1 MNRPHVFSGRFKSL
15 WKSARLLPDSLSV
28 ATFHRPLICPFLPTD
43 FAEDPKETSNLIRSR
58 ADAAAFIIACYS
70 DPGFLGIAESA
81 MLTSLTRGSRF
92 GVISI
97 LEQSLPRH
105 ERYVRALGLES
116 RSAGDRYWESAMLTS
131 LTRGSRFGV
140 ISILEQSLPRHRYVR
155 ALGLESRSAGDRAIG
170 IGVTELTD
178 EVRVLERMVSV
189 GKKLREEDG
198 ADVLIMGCAGMAR
211 YRRRLETATGLPV
224 IDPTQA
230 AVTLAIGAVQLK

>member
-1 MNRPHVFSGRFKSL
+1 MNPIVVINPNSTQAVTDGIDQAVEPLRMDGGPPVQCVTLAEGPPGIQSDED
-15 WKSARLLPDSLSV
+15 AASV
-28 ATFHRPLICPFLPTD
+28 VAPTC
-43 FAEDPKETSNLIRSR
+43 NLIRSR

-70 DPGFLGIAESA
+70 DPGLGEARKSTSRPVLGIAESA

-105 ERYVRALGLES
+105 E
-116 RSAGDRYWESAMLTS
+116 
-131 LTRGSRFGV
+131 
-140 ISILEQSLPRHRYVR
+140 RYVR

>member
-1 MNRPHVFSGRFKSL
+1 MNPIVVINPNSTQAVTDGIDQAVEPLRMDGGPPVQCVTLAEGPPGIQSDED
-15 WKSARLLPDSLSV
+15 AASV
-28 ATFHRPLICPFLPTD
+28 VAPTC
-43 FAEDPKETSNLIRSR
+43 NLIRSR

-70 DPGFLGIAESA
+70 DPGLGEARKSTSRPVLGIAESA

-116 RSAGDRYWESAMLTS
+116 RSAGDR
-131 LTRGSRFGV
+131 
-140 ISILEQSLPRHRYVR
+140 
-155 ALGLESRSAGDRAIG
+155 AIG
-170 IGVTELTD
+170 IGVTELTN
-178 EVRVLERMVSV
+178 ESRVLERMVSV
-189 GKKLREEDG
+189 GKQLREEDG